1 MLRSPSSQD
10 STPFRFTEDTKATDY
25 YGAQLA
31 QAGYEY
37 VLLACPS
44 AQTTATVF
52 QFFGRYYGSETLNS
66 GITGEPLTADI
77 FIGVVYYQRLR
88 QMVSDKYEP

>member
-1 MLRSPSSQD
+1 L
-10 STPFRFTEDTKATDY
+10 
-25 YGAQLA
+25 
-31 QAGYEY
+31 
-37 VLLACPS
+37 C
-44 AQTTATVF
+44 
-52 QFFGRYYGSETLNS
+52 RYYGSETLYS

>member
-1 MLRSPSSQD
+1 MR
-10 STPFRFTEDTKATDY
+10 ATLPK
-25 YGAQLA
+25 QL
-31 QAGYEY
+31 QPP
-37 VLLACPS
+37 LNFLC
-44 AQTTATVF
+44 
-52 QFFGRYYGSETLNS
+52 RYYGSETLYS